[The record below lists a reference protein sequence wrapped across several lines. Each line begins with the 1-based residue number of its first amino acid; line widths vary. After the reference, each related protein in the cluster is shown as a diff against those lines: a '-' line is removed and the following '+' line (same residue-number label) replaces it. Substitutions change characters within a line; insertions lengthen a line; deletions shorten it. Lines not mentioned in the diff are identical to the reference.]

1 MNMSDL
7 IINRVWAM
15 PNRYTF
21 TIKPIKELLKEE
33 IIHGA
38 WCDPFSG
45 KHSPA
50 AVRNDISPGSNAE
63 YHMDALEFLQQFA
76 DDHFDGVLYDPPYSF
91 RQAVECYKGH
101 GKENITNMKYW
112 SNIKDQIGRIIK
124 PNGKVICFGWNS
136 MGLGINRGFT
146 MTRILLVAHGGS
158 QNDTIVTVETKNSN
172 STQSLSLD
180 LL

>member
-1 MNMSDL
+1 MALKIDR
-7 IINRVWAM
+7 IWAM
-15 PNRYTF
+15 PNKYTF
-21 TIKPIKELLKEE
+21 TIKPIKLLLKDE
-33 IIHGA
+33 ITHGS

-50 AVRNDISPGSNAE
+50 DVRNDISPDSNAE

-76 DDHFDGVLYDPPYSF
+76 DDRFDGVLYDPPYSF
-91 RQAVECYKGH
+91 RQAVECYKGY
-101 GKENITNMKYW
+101 GKEHITNMKYW
-112 SNIKDQIGRIIK
+112 STIKDQIGRIIK

-158 QNDTIVTVETKNSN
+158 QNDTIVTVETKNKN
-172 STQSLSLD
+172 STQSLSLA
-180 LL
+180 L